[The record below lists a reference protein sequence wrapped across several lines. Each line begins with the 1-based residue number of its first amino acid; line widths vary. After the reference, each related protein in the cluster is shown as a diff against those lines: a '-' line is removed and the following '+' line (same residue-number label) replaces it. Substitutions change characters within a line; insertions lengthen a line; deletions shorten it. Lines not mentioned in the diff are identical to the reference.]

1 MISTNLVRNGL
12 RATAV
17 LNVVSGLAAVAAP
30 AVNARLLLG
39 PDVVLDGLLLRYHV
53 ITWLFVAAMGV
64 GYAAASRDPERQTA
78 LVLCGG
84 VGKLCAVAVWIEM
97 LVDGYGAPLMITGV
111 LWDGILGVLF
121 VLYALGFRSER

>member
-1 MISTNLVRNGL
+1 M
-12 RATAV
+12 
-17 LNVVSGLAAVAAP
+17 
-30 AVNARLLLG
+30 
-39 PDVVLDGLLLRYHV
+39 

-121 VLYALGFRSER
+121 LLYALGFRSER